1 LCSIDRALEFANR
14 VEEDDV
20 WSQVAKAQLKQGLVS
35 DAIESFIK
43 ANDATQFLD
52 VIKAAEKVN
61 VSGLLLF

>member
-1 LCSIDRALEFANR
+1 M
-14 VEEDDV
+14 

-52 VIKAAEKVN
+52 VIKAAEKAN
-61 VSGLLLF
+61 VSPCLAYCETFLLSKLELAGQK

>member
-1 LCSIDRALEFANR
+1 
-14 VEEDDV
+14 V

-61 VSGLLLF
+61 VSGLLLV